1 MLSILV
7 FQKLADKLH
16 SPGKGIISWKLLSDS
31 NIMRILPQNASAHLK
46 TNKYY
51 SNLSRI
57 FRNTFRVL
65 EEKNLKTLHRSY
77 IAQSYMQKRATAT
90 VIGCIAK
97 CLRTICFEQTGFVND
112 RFQQVTCSTVKEKD
126 IHFNGFDNWL

>member
-1 MLSILV
+1 
-7 FQKLADKLH
+7 
-16 SPGKGIISWKLLSDS
+16 
-31 NIMRILPQNASAHLK
+31 MRILLQKASAHVLEK
-46 TNKYY
+46 NIYDANY
-51 SNLSRI
+51 REISRE
-57 FRNTFRVL
+57 TFRVL
-65 EEKNLKTLHRSY
+65 EEKKTGKNSSQIIRST
-77 IAQSYMQKRATAT
+77 IIQNRATAT